1 GRSWAGRRWPGPYHH
16 ATSHPK
22 EPPWT
27 GSPPSCPPCHHPPGR
42 YSSASS
48 PGSAP
53 RSRSPC
59 WPSRPIRAGS
69 TRARAGPG
77 GERRARRF
85 ASPQGALGAVVAAAG
100 ELVADKLPV
109 TPGRTAPGPLFS
121 RLVAGA
127 TVGAAVHYDAG
138 HSRSLGAA
146 LGLAG
151 AGIGAV
157 GGDRLRDL
165 LADRTGLP
173 QPLLGAGEDLFAVA
187 LALAVVTAGRDPG

>member
-1 GRSWAGRRWPGPYHH
+1 VDRIPSVLPALPPPARALLLGLVSGLRTQVPVAVLAIEAHQGRFDPGAGRL
-16 ATSHPK
+16 
-22 EPPWT
+22 
-27 GSPPSCPPCHHPPGR
+27 
-42 YSSASS
+42 
-48 PGSAP
+48 
-53 RSRSPC
+53 
-59 WPSRPIRAGS
+59 
-69 TRARAGPG
+69 
-77 GERRARRF
+77 ARRF

-173 QPLLGAGEDLFAVA
+173 QPLLGAVEDLFAVA